1 MLYYIKLVFLYCLL
15 PTPSSGSDNGR
26 LLFANKFLLWQS
38 QILSIDV
45 DRCLCVSFGF
55 INDLGTSMIELNLD
69 VTVES
74 WNKDTIG
81 SIDDCFLVFV
91 GGSYIDKLDQVAEKL
106 ESIGKKLQSMAR
118 AIFINSQKGE
128 RRNIKETWPPLV
140 SVTVSTFD
148 NYFFSCKKFTDLLPS
163 FQSWAQVF
171 VQYPV
176 SRRIHQ
182 QCF

>member
-26 LLFANKFLLWQS
+26 LLFANNFLMWQS

-91 GGSYIDKLDQVAEKL
+91 GGSYIDKLDQVLRKWRALARNYNPWQE
-106 ESIGKKLQSMAR
+106 QS
-118 AIFINSQKGE
+118 
-128 RRNIKETWPPLV
+128 L
-140 SVTVSTFD
+140 
-148 NYFFSCKKFTDLLPS
+148 
-163 FQSWAQVF
+163 
-171 VQYPV
+171 
-176 SRRIHQ
+176 
-182 QCF
+182 